1 MALVRGCGRRKLRGA
16 GFMDFIN
23 NVGNFF
29 KKSGII
35 SKVGNALSSVGVPY
49 AGQVAN
55 IAGHIGLGRRR
66 RYKGGRRR
74 LQGGSLIGTFLS
86 GLLSARGRRHRL
98 QGGSAHPR
106 TAQLLDINP
115 PRTRIARLRK
125 AF

>member
-23 NVGNFF
+23 SVGNFA
-29 KKSGII
+29 KKSLM
-35 SKVGNALSSVGVPY
+35 SVKNALYGTGGS
-49 AGQVAN
+49 
-55 IAGHIGLGRRR
+55 GRRR
-66 RYKGGRRR
+66 MYRGGRRR
-74 LQGGSLIGTFLS
+74 LQGGSFMGTFLA
-86 GLLSARGRRHRL
+86 GLLGHGRRHRL
-98 QGGSAHPR
+98 HGGSAHPR

>member
-1 MALVRGCGRRKLRGA
+1 MAFVRGCGRRKLRGA
-16 GFMDFIN
+16 GFMDFVN

-35 SKVGNALSSVGVPY
+35 SKVGTALSMAGVPY

-55 IAGHIGLGRRR
+55 VAGKLGLGRRR
-66 RYKGGRRR
+66 MYRGGRRR
-74 LQGGSLIGTFLS
+74 LQGGGMANDIVKI
-86 GLLSARGRRHRL
+86 LLGRGRRRL